1 MILFIYL
8 FWIPADLVAFA
19 NLIHAIRESTKGC
32 KKEGHGAGA
41 LGGDPTGVSDRGEPA
56 RRGPVL

>member
-1 MILFIYL
+1 MDEFFFL
-8 FWIPADLVAFA
+8 WGVPADLVAFA
-19 NLIHAIRESTKGC
+19 NLIHAIRESTKSR
-32 KKEGHGAGA
+32 KKNGHGAGA